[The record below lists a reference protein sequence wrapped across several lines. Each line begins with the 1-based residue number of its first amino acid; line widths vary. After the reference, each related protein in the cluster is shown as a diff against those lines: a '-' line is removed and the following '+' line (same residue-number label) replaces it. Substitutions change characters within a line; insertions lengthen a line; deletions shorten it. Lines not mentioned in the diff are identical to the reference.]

1 MPSYKRYVHYICRD
15 CDIDFQVSEPSR
27 KSTFCPRCGENLFTE
42 KYANVYLKRTIMSKR
57 PWTAE
62 EDELIETGIKAG
74 YRIKQV
80 AESMEGRSHD
90 AVRSRWYRL
99 KERMEETG

>member
-1 MPSYKRYVHYICRD
+1 
-15 CDIDFQVSEPSR
+15 
-27 KSTFCPRCGENLFTE
+27 
-42 KYANVYLKRTIMSKR
+42 MSKR
-57 PWTAE
+57 PWTLE

-80 AESMEGRSHD
+80 AESFEGRSHD

-99 KERMEETG
+99 KEKMDEAI